1 MDAVRQWVYEPAVI
15 DGKPRS
21 IIFTVTVRFSL
32 KDSKREVAVSNGAV
46 GGVIAP
52 KKYQTR
58 TS

>member
-32 KDSKREVAVSNGAV
+32 KDSKGEVAVS
-46 GGVIAP
+46 GGVVAP
-52 KKYQTR
+52 KK
-58 TS
+58 